1 MKNLMK
7 IELED
12 IEKAYNQ
19 NAIDV
24 LIELFEQ
31 YVLYYKYHG
40 ELIFI
45 EDSEVLVDLYD
56 DDDVS
61 IFYVRIDDI
70 VRKREI

>member
-31 YVLYYKYHG
+31 YVLYYKRHG
-40 ELIFI
+40 ELTFI

-70 VRKREI
+70 VRKREV

>member
-7 IELED
+7 IELVD

-31 YVLYYKYHG
+31 YVVYYKHNG
-40 ELIFI
+40 ELTFI
-45 EDSEVLVDLYD
+45 EDSEVLVGLYD

-61 IFYVRIDDI
+61 TFYVRIDDI